1 MKRAI
6 GIAGLLLS
14 VLLVAAI
21 ATPFLLDANQ
31 FRPLLQTKLSAALG
45 REVTLGGLK
54 LSLFSGSVTASDVS
68 IADDPAFSAAPF
80 LRASSLEAGVELMPL
95 LFSRKLKVVRIA
107 VDRPQIELAQ
117 NAEGVWN
124 FSSIGAKSAVAQP
137 AATSGQSSEMS
148 SASDLSVRKIKV
160 SNGRIALTKAGSQA
174 PPLILDQVNIEVKD
188 FSTDAPFTFLLT
200 ADFTGRGDIKLDG
213 KAGPI
218 DTGIKAG
225 NAIATPLNATL
236 RITHLDLGLS
246 GAVDPA
252 LGLGGI
258 ASIDGSVQSSGAS
271 ALISGKLKGEQLK
284 LVKAGLPATRPL
296 EVDFALRHDLT
307 KQSGTVNRG
316 DIHLGDAIASL
327 TGDYDVSGETPV
339 LDVRLTGSRLDVGE
353 LSAFLPA
360 LNIILPEGASI
371 DQGTAELN
379 FVAEG
384 PADKLVA
391 VGTIGLDSVRLT
403 NFDLVTK
410 LSMLDEM
417 AGIKAGRHTEIQTF
431 HATLKTAPDGSQVED
446 IELVVPSIGHIS
458 GAGTVSPAHELAFKM
473 RAAIHSGMG
482 ALASLGS
489 KGGVPFT
496 VSGTSNKPSFKAD
509 VKALTKDKFKDLEGL
524 VHGKKKSKSAEDD
537 TLADPGPP

>member
-6 GIAGLLLS
+6 RIAGLLLAIL
-14 VLLVAAI
+14 LLVAI

-31 FRPLLQTKLSAALG
+31 FRPLLQSKLSAALG

-54 LSLFSGSVTASDVS
+54 LSLLSGSVTASDVS
-68 IADDPAFSAAPF
+68 IADDAAFSAAPF
-80 LRASSLEAGVELMPL
+80 LRASSLEAGVELRLL
-95 LFSRKLKVVRIA
+95 LFSRKLKVTRIA
-107 VDRPQIELAQ
+107 IDRPQIELAQ

-124 FSSIGAKSAVAQP
+124 FSSIGAKASAPPP
-137 AATSGQSSEMS
+137 ATGGPSAEVS

-160 SNGRIALTKAGSQA
+160 SSGRITLTKAGSQA
-174 PPLILDQVNIEVKD
+174 PPLILDQLNIDVKD
-188 FSTDAPFTFLLT
+188 FSTDAPFTFLLA
-200 ADFTGRGDIKLDG
+200 ADFSGGGDIKLDG

-218 DTGIKAG
+218 NAG

-236 RITHLDLGLS
+236 RITHLDLGIS

-284 LVKAGLPATRPL
+284 LVRAGLPATRPL

-316 DIHLGDAIASL
+316 DIHLGTAVASL
-327 TGDYDVSGETPV
+327 TGNYDVSGETPV
-339 LDVRLTGSRLDVGE
+339 LDIRLTGSRLDVGE

-371 DQGTAELN
+371 EQGTAELN

-391 VGTIGLDSVRLT
+391 VGTVGLDGVQLT

-410 LSMLDEM
+410 LSVLDEM

-458 GAGTVSPAHELAFKM
+458 GAGTVGPAHELAFKM

-496 VSGTSNKPSFKAD
+496 VSGTANKPSFKAD
-509 VKALTKDKFKDLEGL
+509 VKALVKDKFKDLEGL
-524 VHGKKKSKSAEDD
+524 VHGKKKSKTAEKAPEDE
-537 TLADPGPP
+537 TPADPGPP